1 MGGGVGN
8 PAGDVESLGDVRLVA
23 GAVTTDTLSFV
34 IILLGAGA
42 SISLSRGIIR
52 DEWLN
57 PPKIYD
63 KAPMAIGIKAMIIRQ
78 SMIVRSF
85 IFTVPRF
92 LYVWLIILD
101 FAMFF
106 PRGPVMPGSG
116 PRSSMKR
123 PIHFIFGKD
132 SK

>member
-8 PAGDVESLGDVRLVA
+8 PAGYVESLDDVRLVD
-23 GAVTTDTLSFV
+23 GAITTDPLPSV

-42 SISLSRGIIR
+42 SISLVGIIW

-57 PPKIYD
+57 APKIYD
-63 KAPMAIGIKAMIIRQ
+63 KAPMTIGIKAMIIRQ

-85 IFTVPRF
+85 IFTVPRL
-92 LYVWLIILD
+92 LYVWLIILG

-106 PRGPVMPGSG
+106 PMG
-116 PRSSMKR
+116 RSCR
-123 PIHFIFGKD
+123 AQGYDHR
-132 SK
+132 